1 MDQWIRE
8 LLERQ
13 AVWQRNRAGLS
24 WEEKLKMS
32 LLMRETQKALRKS
45 AVPGHSKARKPEDAK
60 DRQ

>member
-1 MDQWIRE
+1 MDKRIKE

-13 AVWQRNRAGLS
+13 AEWQRNRAMLS

-32 LLMRETQKALRKS
+32 LLMRETQRALRKS
-45 AVPGHSKARKPEDAK
+45 IVPGQSTARKPEDAT